1 MMIAV
6 RNIGLWG
13 DSIGKGVV
21 YDEARGRYAILRE
34 NCVNLLSKK
43 LNCSIENH
51 AVMGATA
58 LQGVERMSDLHLHEG
73 GTAVIEFGGN
83 DCDMPWKEISEA
95 PAGNHQPRATV
106 SQFIEAMG
114 TLVSRVRAA
123 GMEAVLVTPPP
134 LDADRYFAW
143 VSRGL
148 NADAILDFLGD
159 VQHIYRWQERY
170 AVAVRDVAA
179 MTGCRLLDLRYDFLD
194 VRTISDYLCLDGI
207 HPNAKGHELLAQSA
221 EYRLG
226 AVLN

>member
-1 MMIAV
+1 MTV
-6 RNIGLWG
+6 QSIGLWG

-43 LNCSIENH
+43 LSCPIENH

-58 LQGVERMSDLHLHEG
+58 SQGVERMRDDYLHEG
-73 GTAVIEFGGN
+73 GLAVIEFGGN

-95 PAGNHQPRATV
+95 PDRDHRPRATIAE
-106 SQFIEAMG
+106 FTGALE
-114 TLVSRVRAA
+114 TLVCKVRSA
-123 GMEAVLVTPPP
+123 GMEAMLVTPPP
-134 LDADRYFAW
+134 LDAERYFAW

-148 NADAILDFLGD
+148 DAEAILRWLGD

-179 MTGCRLLDLRYDFLD
+179 RTGSRLLDLRDAFLS
-194 VRTISDYLCLDGI
+194 VGSIGDYFCVDGI
-207 HPNAKGHELLAQSA
+207 HPNARGHELLAQA
-221 EYRLG
+221 VERRLG
-226 AVLN
+226 LALK